1 MLHPIISDYKR
12 LLSLAYIDDKN
23 EFHKVLLC
31 VVEDFDMENEF
42 IKDFDAQGIL
52 YHKIMT
58 ENSVDPDTVT
68 NMRIVTESIRCI
80 ESFTSWI

>member
-12 LLSLAYIDDKN
+12 LLSLTYKDSKD
-23 EFHKVLLC
+23 EFHKILLC
-31 VVEDFDMENEF
+31 VVEDNDMENEF
-42 IKDFDAQGIL
+42 RKDFDAKGIL
-52 YHKIMT
+52 YNKIMT

-68 NMRIVTESIRCI
+68 NMRIVGDSIRCI